1 MKRDKGRKVDEKEEL
16 VNEVAKVLNTKKEA
30 RLAVDSLLNNISQ
43 ALENKQN
50 VRLAGFGT
58 FKLVEKK
65 PETVETP
72 KQARLLKSKLRQRL
86 NLFPEK
92 T

>member
-1 MKRDKGRKVDEKEEL
+1 MKKAEL

-30 RLAVDSLLNNISQ
+30 QLAVDSLLNNISQ

-65 PETVETP
+65 ARNGRNP
-72 KQARLLKSKLRQRL
+72 KTGEPIEIKASTKVKFVPGKIVKEVL
-86 NLFPEK
+86 N
-92 T
+92 

>member
-1 MKRDKGRKVDEKEEL
+1 MKKAEL

-30 RLAVDSLLNNISQ
+30 QLAVDSLLNNISQ
-43 ALENKQN
+43 ALKNKQN

-65 PETVETP
+65 ARNGRNP
-72 KQARLLKSKLRQRL
+72 KTGEPIEIKASTKVKFVPGKNVKEVL
-86 NLFPEK
+86 N
-92 T
+92 

>member
-1 MKRDKGRKVDEKEEL
+1 MKKAEL

-30 RLAVDSLLNNISQ
+30 QLAVDSLLNNISQ

-65 PETVETP
+65 ARNGRNP
-72 KQARLLKSKLRQRL
+72 KTGEPIEIKASTKVKFVPGKNVKEVL
-86 NLFPEK
+86 N
-92 T
+92 